1 MIIYHSSRFFLFAA
15 RPALL
20 IFSLL
25 LFFHHS
31 REKPQSNSV
40 RYLLRR
46 YSAYR
51 SELFLVDSFIL
62 TSGAQ
67 RSQLHI
73 MRGKWLSTTDPRGM
87 NSAKECL
94 AFIHATVK

>member
-1 MIIYHSSRFFLFAA
+1 MIIYHSSRFFLLPT

-25 LFFHHS
+25 LFFPRS

-62 TSGAQ
+62 ASGAPL
-67 RSQLHI
+67 SQFQIL
-73 MRGKWLSTTDPRGM
+73 RGKWLSTTDLR
-87 NSAKECL
+87 SE
-94 AFIHATVK
+94 